1 MISEFCQDIK
11 IFILYMSDY
20 QVVHYNLYKEVD
32 NNMFTPLHMGDCAPA
47 IQ

>member
-11 IFILYMSDY
+11 ILILYRSDY
-20 QVVHYNLYKEVD
+20 QVVHCNLHKEVD